1 MNEFSANAL
10 EIRNLTVSF
19 GKKGVVVPALQS
31 VSLAVPEGKIFGFIG
46 PNGAGKTTAMHVL
59 LGFLKATSGQAYV
72 LGKDVRKTI
81 AREKI
86 GYLPERP
93 AAYRFL
99 SGRELLVFSGRL
111 FGIRSGELEKR
122 IKEVLKQ
129 VDLEQD
135 ASRRIASYSRGML
148 QRICLAQSLINN
160 PDLVILDEPTSG
172 MDPVG
177 RTKIRAI
184 VEDLRDRG
192 KTVFFSSHE
201 LSEVETVCDRVAI
214 LVKGKIIAQGEI
226 GEIVAKGESL
236 EKHFLKT
243 IGALHENVKGEQT

>member
-1 MNEFSANAL
+1 MNKSRANAL
-10 EIRNLTVSF
+10 EMRNLTVSF
-19 GKKGVVVPALQS
+19 GRKDKVVPALQS
-31 VSLAVPEGKIFGFIG
+31 VSLAVPEGGIFGFIG

-59 LGFLKATSGQAYV
+59 LGFIKADSGEAYV
-72 LGKDVRKTI
+72 LGTDVRKTI

-93 AAYRFL
+93 VAYRFL

-111 FGIRSGELEKR
+111 FGLKGPEIKKR
-122 IKEVLKQ
+122 IKSVLHQ
-129 VDLEQD
+129 VDLERD
-135 ASRRIASYSRGML
+135 ASRRIATYSRGML
-148 QRICLAQSLINN
+148 QRICLAQTLIND

-177 RTKIRAI
+177 RTKIRRI
-184 VEDLRDRG
+184 VEDLRERG

-214 LVKGKIIAQGEI
+214 IVDGKIIAEGEI
-226 GEIVAKGESL
+226 DEIVEKGESL

-243 IGALHENVKGEQT
+243 VGALGENNTGNHT